1 MRLAMVE
8 LDTDIQMR
16 CSSPA
21 ELAIH
26 EGDNCVVDCGSTLE
40 FGRITR
46 LWDEEISIQDARDL
60 PRLLRR
66 ATLQDNSRAQENA
79 VYLKM
84 ASDTCYQKVSD
95 LKLNMRI
102 ISVRHSFDR
111 KVVTIAYTSEERVQ
125 FRDLLKDL
133 STDLNARIEM
143 QQIGIRDA
151 SGVIGGMGLC
161 GRKLCCCSWLHEF
174 AAVSVRMAK
183 TQRLSLNPNTISGM
197 CGRLKC
203 CLRYENDTYTELSAK
218 LPRDGALVSCPGG
231 RGCVVEKNIL
241 AQKLKVRMEDDRILE
256 FDGSEVTPLKNG

>member
-1 MRLAMVE
+1 MRLASVE
-8 LDTDIQMR
+8 LDMDIQLR

-26 EGDNCVVDCGSTLE
+26 EGDLCVVDCGSMLE

-46 LWDEEISIQDARDL
+46 MWEEDISIQDAKDL

-84 ASDTCYQKVSD
+84 ATDTCYQKVEGS
-95 LKLNMRI
+95 KLNMRI

-111 KVVTIAYTSEERVQ
+111 KLVTIAYTSEERLQ
-125 FRDLLKDL
+125 FRDLVKDL
-133 STDLNARIEM
+133 STELNAHIELK
-143 QQIGIRDA
+143 QIGIRDA
-151 SGVIGGMGLC
+151 AGVVGGMGLC
-161 GRKLCCCSWLHEF
+161 GRKLCCSSWLHEF

-203 CLRYENDTYTELSAK
+203 CLRYENETYAELGAR
-218 LPRDGALVSCPGG
+218 LPRDGGMVSCQGG

-241 AQKLKVRMEDDRILE
+241 AQKVKVRLEDDRIQE
-256 FDGSEVTPLKNG
+256 YDASEVTPLKNG